1 MMDGMRV
8 CYGMEYNDDTER
20 VRYIGCFYND
30 KRCGKGVLYDRNG
43 TVDYDGLWKNDKPS
57 TPRFDDILID
67 IHTESIEIVNN
78 SFNEVN
84 SFIPLFFLHSL
95 KRMVIGDECFER
107 VRVFELNGLGELESV
122 VIGKKSFTYDKTL
135 SDLWKRENSNGSY
148 RMVNCPK
155 LKSIHIGDYSFAF
168 YSIFELNSL
177 PSLQSISIGGAC
189 FYWVSSFSLT
199 GLSG

>member
-1 MMDGMRV
+1 M
-8 CYGMEYNDDTER
+8 
-20 VRYIGCFYND
+20 
-30 KRCGKGVLYDRNG
+30 
-43 TVDYDGLWKNDKPS
+43 
-57 TPRFDDILID
+57 
-67 IHTESIEIVNN
+67 
-78 SFNEVN
+78 
-84 SFIPLFFLHSL
+84 
-95 KRMVIGDECFER
+95 
-107 VRVFELNGLGELESV
+107 
-122 VIGKKSFTYDKTL
+122 IGKKSFTYDKTL